1 MKRKII
7 SPSLLNVKMQNRL
20 KLTRVFLNLGIKWF
34 HFDFMDGKF
43 VENTAISVSE
53 IKNIVKK
60 SKNFISD
67 VHLMSFDPESQID
80 ELIGYVDFVTIHFE
94 SKNYAEINS
103 IISKYSQKIKI
114 GIAIKPNTEVDEIL
128 ELLPKINL
136 ILVMSVEPGKGGQ
149 SFIESSYDKISKL
162 SKIIKEKN
170 YPIIIQVD
178 GGIKDYNAKK
188 VFDSGADV
196 IVVGTFLVEKPSK
209 VKIQKLLK

>member
-162 SKIIKEKN
+162 SKIIKEK
-170 YPIIIQVD
+170 IIQLL
-178 GGIKDYNAKK
+178 
-188 VFDSGADV
+188 F
-196 IVVGTFLVEKPSK
+196 
-209 VKIQKLLK
+209 KLMAE

>member
-94 SKNYAEINS
+94 SKNYAEINR

-209 VKIQKLLK
+209 VKIQKLLR